1 MSEPFPILLWPFS
14 ALRSTVI
21 FTFLSFF
28 YFSRLRHGGTCFPA
42 LHGLNMPDIFT
53 KRKPIIAYFV
63 KLFLVIFTFYVDRQ
77 RPPAYS
83 LPMALMPNERSANVP
98 DVPVLPRN
106 RPTPQGFLRP
116 NPRKAQTQ
124 RHYQN
129 RPRNLHPPLPQNHRR
144 THLQIS
150 HKETMR

>member
-1 MSEPFPILLWPFS
+1 QLFLLFS
-14 ALRSTVI
+14 LF
-21 FTFLSFF
+21 FTFLVVVMVEPA
-28 YFSRLRHGGTCFPA
+28 FP
-42 LHGLNMPDIFT
+42 LFMVSICLIFLLNASPL
-53 KRKPIIAYFV
+53 IAYFV
-63 KLFLVIFTFYVDRQ
+63 KLFSVIFTFYVDRL
-77 RPPAYS
+77 RPQAYS
-83 LPMALMPNERSANVP
+83 LHMALMPNERSANVP

-116 NPRKAQTQ
+116 YPRKAQTQ
-124 RHYQN
+124 RLYQN